1 MNKNFLTMKLN
12 IYKLFFLY
20 MFYFTFFMAKLSFIL
35 VFLINKTFEELA
47 QGSYEI
53 FKKMNKK
60 SKTKFS
66 RNLASDIFLGASG
79 FINQYNIIR

>member
-12 IYKLFFLY
+12 IYKLLY

-35 VFLINKTFEELA
+35 VFLKNKTFEELA